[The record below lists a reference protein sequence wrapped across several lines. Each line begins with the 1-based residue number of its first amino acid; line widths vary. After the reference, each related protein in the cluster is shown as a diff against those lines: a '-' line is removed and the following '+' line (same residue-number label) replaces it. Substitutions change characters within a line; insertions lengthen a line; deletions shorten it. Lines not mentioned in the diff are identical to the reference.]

1 MDKKKIVLLG
11 GGHGLSAIIKSF
23 INDNYDTSIIVTTTD
38 NGGHTGLIR
47 KEFDIPAIGDIRRC
61 LTELIDN
68 TLLEELLSYRFD
80 TIHNVKNLS
89 LGNLML
95 LSLID
100 TNLEDMLL
108 DLKEKLNLKATLL
121 PALNYSTNISAQYDD
136 NTTIEG
142 EEKIPSN
149 KHIKRVFY
157 NEKTTITDKVKNTL
171 KEADYIVISPGS
183 LYTSILPILA
193 IKDIK
198 RIIKRSK
205 AKLIYISNIMTQN
218 KETDDYS
225 IIDMVKVIENELK
238 RKIDTII
245 SSSSILDN
253 QKRERYSYELS
264 FPTKESIDSRIIY
277 SDLIDDDSIYI
288 RHSHKKLSEII
299 RNII

>member
-1 MDKKKIVLLG
+1 
-11 GGHGLSAIIKSF
+11 
-23 INDNYDTSIIVTTTD
+23 
-38 NGGHTGLIR
+38 
-47 KEFDIPAIGDIRRC
+47 
-61 LTELIDN
+61 
-68 TLLEELLSYRFD
+68 
-80 TIHNVKNLS
+80 
-89 LGNLML
+89 ML